1 MLDVCLVEIS
11 SVVVSEVD
19 RTGVEIGVVDW
30 YGVILLVVD
39 ALFDSEED
47 SIGVE
52 KVVVD
57 VVVVSVEV
65 E

>member
-57 VVVVSVEV
+57 AVVVSVEV

>member
-1 MLDVCLVEIS
+1 MLDVSSVEIS